1 MESLSLGEIVAHA
14 SSLSVVVPLGLY
26 LFKMRKLDRPAHII
40 GALLVVAAICD
51 ITGYLLFKAGQ
62 STAVVFNVYYTLLFF
77 LLCWFYYEIFFK
89 KFRTQIALII
99 GTAVYSLSF
108 ILITFFVQEFFYFQN
123 LIWMIAGIILII
135 YSIAYF
141 LNSLAS
147 IPSIQLFDSS
157 LTWFNSGVLFY
168 FSFSI
173 FLFGMGSF
181 LFSKQDPQ
189 VTLLLWSTHNIN
201 NIIKNILFTIGLT
214 LVETKTSATKVR
226 STNARRREPVGI
238 DE

>member
-1 MESLSLGEIVAHA
+1 MTSLSVGEIVAHA
-14 SSLSVVVPLGLY
+14 SSLSVVIPLVLY
-26 LFKMRKLDRPAHII
+26 FTKIGRADRPAHII
-40 GALLVVAAICD
+40 GVLLIVAATCD
-51 ITGYLLFKAGQ
+51 ITGYLLFKSGQ

-77 LLCWFYYEIFFK
+77 LLCGFYYEIFFK
-89 KFRTQIALII
+89 KFKKQIAITVGIL
-99 GTAVYSLSF
+99 AYSVSF
-108 ILITFFVQEFFYFQN
+108 ILITFYVQEFFYYQN

-147 IPSIQLFDSS
+147 IPSIHLFDSS

-214 LVETKTSATKVR
+214 LIERKTLVPHSVKANH
-226 STNARRREPVGI
+226 SREPVPLE
-238 DE
+238 D

>member
-1 MESLSLGEIVAHA
+1 MNSLSVGEIVAHA
-14 SSLSVVVPLGLY
+14 SSLSVVIPLVLY
-26 LFKMRKLDRPAHII
+26 FARIRKADRPAHII
-40 GALLVVAAICD
+40 GALLIIAATCD
-51 ITGYLLFKAGQ
+51 ITGYILFKSGQ
-62 STAVVFNVYYTLLFF
+62 STAVVFNVYYSLLFF
-77 LLCWFYYEIFFK
+77 LLCWFYYDIFFK
-89 KFRTQIALII
+89 KYKKQIAVTI
-99 GTAVYSLSF
+99 GVIVYSVSF
-108 ILITFFVQEFFYFQN
+108 ILITFFVQEFFYYQN

-214 LVETKTSATKVR
+214 LVDRKPQVSYSVEAKRT
-226 STNARRREPVGI
+226 REPVSM
-238 DE
+238 EN

>member
-1 MESLSLGEIVAHA
+1 
-14 SSLSVVVPLGLY
+14 
-26 LFKMRKLDRPAHII
+26 
-40 GALLVVAAICD
+40 
-51 ITGYLLFKAGQ
+51 
-62 STAVVFNVYYTLLFF
+62 
-77 LLCWFYYEIFFK
+77 
-89 KFRTQIALII
+89 
-99 GTAVYSLSF
+99 
-108 ILITFFVQEFFYFQN
+108 
-123 LIWMIAGIILII
+123 
-135 YSIAYF
+135 
-141 LNSLAS
+141 
-147 IPSIQLFDSS
+147 
-157 LTWFNSGVLFY
+157 VLFY

-226 STNARRREPVGI
+226 STNVRRREPVGV

>member
-1 MESLSLGEIVAHA
+1 MNSLSVGEIVAHA
-14 SSLSVVVPLGLY
+14 SSLSVVIPLVLY
-26 LFKMRKLDRPAHII
+26 FAKIRKADRPAHII
-40 GALLVVAAICD
+40 GALLVIAAICD
-51 ITGYLLFKAGQ
+51 VTGYLLFKSGR
-62 STAVVFNVYYTLLFF
+62 STAVVFNVYYSLLFF
-77 LLCWFYYEIFFK
+77 LLCWFYYDIFFK
-89 KFRTQIALII
+89 KFKKQLAITLGII
-99 GTAVYSLSF
+99 VYSVSF
-108 ILITFFVQEFFYFQN
+108 ILITFFVQEFFYYQN

-135 YSIAYF
+135 YSIGYF

-201 NIIKNILFTIGLT
+201 NIIKNILFTIGFT
-214 LVETKTSATKVR
+214 LLERKTSVPFALKIQR
-226 STNARRREPVGI
+226 KREPVSME
-238 DE
+238 D

>member
-1 MESLSLGEIVAHA
+1 MDAISVGEIVAHA
-14 SSLSVVVPLGLY
+14 SSLSVVIPLALY
-26 LFKMRKLDRPAHII
+26 LVKLRKVDRPGHII
-40 GALLVVAAICD
+40 GALLLVAAICD
-51 ITGYLLFKAGQ
+51 IAGYVLFKAGQ
-62 STAVVFNVYYTLLFF
+62 STAVVFNVYYTLMFF
-77 LLCWFYYEIFFK
+77 LLSWFYHDIFFK
-89 KFRTQIALII
+89 FKNRFAITLGIL
-99 GTAVYSLSF
+99 VYSVSF
-108 ILITFFVQEFFYFQN
+108 ILITFFVQDFFYYQN
-123 LIWMIAGIILII
+123 LIWMIAGIILIV

-147 IPSIQLFDSS
+147 IPSIHLFDSS

-214 LVETKTSATKVR
+214 LADRKPAIPQVSKSVR
-226 STNARRREPVGI
+226 KREPVSI
-238 DE
+238 EE